1 MIGHIRHGIPPSI
14 APTEVMMD
22 YALIAVILGAVLPL
36 YPALFSIYQ
45 KMGKYD
51 EVCREFCTLRAEHCR
66 IMEMRHGP

>member
-1 MIGHIRHGIPPSI
+1 
-14 APTEVMMD
+14 MD

-51 EVCREFCTLRAEHCR
+51 EVYREFCTLRTEHSR